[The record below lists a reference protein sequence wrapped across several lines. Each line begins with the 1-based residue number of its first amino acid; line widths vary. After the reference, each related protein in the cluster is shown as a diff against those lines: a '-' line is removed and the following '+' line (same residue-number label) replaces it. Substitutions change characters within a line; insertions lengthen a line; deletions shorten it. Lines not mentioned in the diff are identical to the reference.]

1 MPAATKLVE
10 KLSVNQQRVYE
21 ILTASIKPLTAYEVI
36 DHASTDEMWAPP
48 TVYRALKHL
57 IKRGLVHRLESQKAF
72 IACTRSHQADTSVI
86 FAVCEN
92 CGTTKELLDDEI
104 STRLKRCADENSFHV
119 AKATLEL
126 RGLCLL
132 CAV

>member
-1 MPAATKLVE
+1 MSAGAERLP
-10 KLSVNQQRVYE
+10 KLSVNQQRVFDTLKAE
-21 ILTASIKPLTAYEVI
+21 THPLTAYEII
-36 DHASTDEMWAPP
+36 DRVSTNGVWAPP
-48 TVYRALKHL
+48 TVYRALEHL